1 MDQHT
6 VRSHFRIIND
16 NKVGGE
22 TLPLITGENNM
33 FEKELPKMKI
43 NGVEYPYKFDICVL
57 EKVQQKYGDV
67 MQFEYGIRGMIP
79 AFKDGV
85 LDLKETRW
93 TVPNID
99 MTCNGIVWMIQE
111 GIEIAGSEE
120 KAPDAKAIKRQD
132 DYTITDLAKI
142 VFEGYQSCFLSRTS
156 RTKKAESRK

>member
-43 NGVEYPYKFDICVL
+43 NGLEYPYKFDICVL

>member
-1 MDQHT
+1 
-6 VRSHFRIIND
+6 
-16 NKVGGE
+16 
-22 TLPLITGENNM
+22 M

-111 GIEIAGSEE
+111 GIEIAGLEE

>member
-1 MDQHT
+1 
-6 VRSHFRIIND
+6 
-16 NKVGGE
+16 
-22 TLPLITGENNM
+22 M

-57 EKVQQKYGDV
+57 EKVQQKYDDV

-111 GIEIAGSEE
+111 GLEISGSEE

>member
-1 MDQHT
+1 
-6 VRSHFRIIND
+6 
-16 NKVGGE
+16 
-22 TLPLITGENNM
+22 M

-57 EKVQQKYGDV
+57 EKVQQKYDDV

-111 GIEIAGSEE
+111 GLEIAGSEE

-132 DYTITDLAKI
+132 DYTITDLA
-142 VFEGYQSCFLSRTS
+142 
-156 RTKKAESRK
+156 

>member
-1 MDQHT
+1 
-6 VRSHFRIIND
+6 
-16 NKVGGE
+16 
-22 TLPLITGENNM
+22 M